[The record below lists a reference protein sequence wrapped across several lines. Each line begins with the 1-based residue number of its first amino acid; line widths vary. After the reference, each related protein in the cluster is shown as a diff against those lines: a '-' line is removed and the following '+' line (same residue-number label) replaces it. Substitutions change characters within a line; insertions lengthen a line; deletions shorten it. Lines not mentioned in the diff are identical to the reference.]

1 MRKTFIIWL
10 IFSFAIYNQTSSNNL
25 PSDFWLGLS
34 EPEKLS
40 FVNGAYG
47 AISLLKKSHKDEVAK
62 QYLYYKNWIQPYYIE
77 RFYDIADEYLSEEAG
92 YNLTIIIMHMDALY
106 ANSDNHKIPV
116 LEAMRVVSLMQDG
129 LRDKANL
136 RLLQLQSCL
145 LYTSPSP
152 RDRG

>member
-1 MRKTFIIWL
+1 MKKIVVVFMFFISI
-10 IFSFAIYNQTSSNNL
+10 NGQTANKIL
-25 PSDFWLGLS
+25 PSDFWSSLS
-34 EPEKLS
+34 ESEKLS

-62 QYLYYKNWIQPYYIE
+62 QYLHDKNWMQPYYIE

-92 YNLTIIIMHMDALY
+92 YNLSIIVMHMDALY

-129 LRDKANL
+129 LRDRANL
-136 RLLQLQSCL
+136 RLLQFQRK
-145 LYTSPSP
+145 Y
-152 RDRG
+152 

>member
-1 MRKTFIIWL
+1 MREILIIYLL
-10 IFSFAIYNQTSSNNL
+10 ICSMTLHSQSSSSNL
-25 PSDFWLGLS
+25 PSEFWLDLT

-47 AISLLKKSHKDEVAK
+47 AISLLKKSHRDEVAK
-62 QYLYYKNWIQPYYIE
+62 QYLHDKNWIQPYYIE

-106 ANSDNHKIPV
+106 ANSDNYKIPV

-129 LRDKANL
+129 LREKANL
-136 RLLQLQSCL
+136 RLLQLQRK
-145 LYTSPSP
+145 Y
-152 RDRG
+152 

>member
-1 MRKTFIIWL
+1 MRKILVIWL
-10 IFSFAIYNQTSSNNL
+10 IFIMNIYSEIPSGKL
-25 PSDFWLGLS
+25 PSVFWLGLS
-34 EPEKLS
+34 DSEKVS

-47 AISLLKKSHKDEVAK
+47 AISLLKNSHKNEVRK
-62 QYLYYKNWIQPYYIE
+62 QYLHNKNWIQPYYIE

-92 YNLTIIIMHMDALY
+92 YNLKIIVLHMDALY

-136 RLLQLQSCL
+136 RLLQLQRK
-145 LYTSPSP
+145 Y
-152 RDRG
+152 